1 MLNDKEISSLNKLD
15 GERKASR
22 DELNRQKRRLANK
35 LQSMKISKEDIKPK
49 VVKKTPKVVY
59 TLKKKFSFWRYKL
72 YLFFRKIFKLDTTN
86 DNND

>member
-35 LQSMKISKEDIKPK
+35 LRRVMTSKEVIKPK
-49 VVKKTPKVVY
+49 VVKKTPKMLY
-59 TLKKKFSFWRYKL
+59 SLKKKFSLWGYKI
-72 YLFFRKIFKLDTTN
+72 YLFFKKILKIDTN